1 MKVNKLLTG
10 TTLAVGLLISAAP
23 VFAASHSSE
32 VIAHPTAQYI
42 NCPSDLPS
50 SFKSSKS
57 SSTKS
62 QKKWLDRQA
71 FFVKMCVESNFWRFY
86 HVDQTL

>member
-50 SFKSSKS
+50 CCTVF
-57 SSTKS
+57 
-62 QKKWLDRQA
+62 
-71 FFVKMCVESNFWRFY
+71 
-86 HVDQTL
+86 

>member
-10 TTLAVGLLISAAP
+10 ATLGVGLLISAAP

-42 NCPSDLPS
+42 NCPSDKLI
-50 SFKSSKS
+50 
-57 SSTKS
+57 
-62 QKKWLDRQA
+62 QKQQII
-71 FFVKMCVESNFWRFY
+71 KMCKIFFWSF
-86 HVDQTL
+86 Q